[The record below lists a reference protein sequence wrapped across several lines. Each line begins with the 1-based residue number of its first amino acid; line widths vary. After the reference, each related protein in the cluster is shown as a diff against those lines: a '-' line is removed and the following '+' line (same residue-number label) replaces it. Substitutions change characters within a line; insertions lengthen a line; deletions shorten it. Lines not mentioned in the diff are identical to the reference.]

1 MARFP
6 VTLFAILVL
15 GLTGACLGGVA
26 PQRLAEPTPV
36 AVLVTLEAADGR
48 MLTPSTSLTDALAGE
63 LAARNITPVAIEVG
77 QLRER
82 MKTLRT
88 TEQRLAALA
97 EAAPSAKA
105 VVLVEASVTFFSRLS
120 GRYRWEVDA
129 RTSVARREALG
140 EALRSDA
147 GVAAFMQYEHEREEA
162 ALTFAK
168 KQVLDD
174 ALQTVDRFFAGQHA
188 LAPGASSS
196 SVPAVPGVRRVPD
209 AGAAGDV
216 DSVYFVMLDRFANG
230 DAGNDANVGP
240 AASDWHGGDLQ
251 GLAAHAD
258 WLAGLGVGTVW
269 ISPPF
274 LGQSE
279 KVRGHGAFHGYWVH
293 TLGEVAPRFGGA
305 PAFDAARQSLAD
317 RGIGVWLD
325 LVLNHVGYDAP
336 LVTEHPEW
344 FHPRVDIRN
353 WQDPVEAVNASV
365 HGLPDLATEKPEVL
379 AYLLAQSF
387 LWIDRFGVDGFRLD
401 AVKHV
406 GLDFWRR
413 FNRAVLAHAKPGF
426 ALIGEVFDGDPLVL
440 ARFAKEG
447 EFTGIFDFPL
457 HYALVDVVC
466 KGAAP
471 GAIGAVLGF
480 DRHYGAGVTHVTFL
494 DNHDLPRIA
503 SECGGDLGKV
513 ALGVELLATLRG
525 QPSITWGTEVG
536 LVGAGEP
543 DNRGDMR
550 FEAGHPLVSAT
561 RAALGR
567 RREQPALA
575 NGATRIE
582 ALTDEVLAWTRWI
595 PGGPASFVVLNV
607 ASETRRVPIPAWL
620 GAGELEAAPRAVTT
634 APVFMAPGA
643 PPTDRALVRVHF
655 SGEAAP
661 SPTGAAAAVIG
672 GPPEL
677 GHWQRGLA
685 LGVDGLDVDLP
696 AGTVIA
702 WKLVAG
708 DVDSG
713 NISDAPGTREV
724 TPVAWEPRGNRYLFV
739 PHGAERLTVHAR
751 WGV

>member
-6 VTLFAILVL
+6 VTLLFLLL

-48 MLTPSTSLTDALAGE
+48 MLTPSISLTDALAGE

-82 MKTLRT
+82 FKTLRT

-174 ALQTVDRFFAGQHA
+174 ALQTVDRFFGGQHA
-188 LAPGASSS
+188 VAPGASVAPVPRGPAAGSS
-196 SVPAVPGVRRVPD
+196 
-209 AGAAGDV
+209 GDV

-230 DAGNDANVGP
+230 DSTNDADVGP
-240 AASDWHGGDLQ
+240 APADWHGGDLQ

-274 LGQSE
+274 LGQGE

-293 TLGEVAPRFGGA
+293 TLGEVAPRVGGA
-305 PAFDAARQSLAD
+305 SAYGTARQALAS

-336 LVTEHPEW
+336 LVTQHPEW

-379 AYLLAQSF
+379 AYLLEQSF

-447 EFTGIFDFPL
+447 EFTGIFDFPM

-503 SECGGDLGKV
+503 SACGGDLAKV

-543 DNRGDMR
+543 ENRGDMR

-561 RAALGR
+561 RAALLR

-575 NGATRIE
+575 RGATRIE
-582 ALTDEVLAWTRWI
+582 ALSDEVLAWTRWI

-607 ASETRRVPIPAWL
+607 ASEARRVPIPTWL

-634 APVFMAPGA
+634 APVFLAPGA
-643 PPTDRALVRVHF
+643 PPADRALVRVHF
-655 SGEAAP
+655 SGASAGENQG
-661 SPTGAAAAVIG
+661 TAAVIG
-672 GPPEL
+672 GAPEL
-677 GHWQRGLA
+677 GAWKHGLA
-685 LGVDGLDVDLP
+685 LGEGGVDVELP
-696 AGTVIA
+696 AGTVVA

-713 NISDAPGTREV
+713 NISGGSGPRAV